1 MIGVIDNN
9 KDNGIIILLAINKID
24 VVNNNPG
31 DTTNTIICVACED
44 TPTIFCIVDIVCINV
59 IHINNATASNDITA
73 NITCI
78 TVSREFSTAVS
89 NFVDGT
95 CIDVSRTDNNTTRD
109 NTTRTID

>member
-1 MIGVIDNN
+1 MIGVINN
-9 KDNGIIILLAINKID
+9 NQDNGIIILLAINKID
-24 VVNNNPG
+24 AVNINPG
-31 DTTNTIICVACED
+31 DTTNTIIYVAREN
-44 TPTIFCIVDIVCINV
+44 TPTICIVDFVRINV
-59 IHINNATASNDITA
+59 IHINNATACNDTTA

-78 TVSREFSTAVS
+78 TVSREFNTAVS